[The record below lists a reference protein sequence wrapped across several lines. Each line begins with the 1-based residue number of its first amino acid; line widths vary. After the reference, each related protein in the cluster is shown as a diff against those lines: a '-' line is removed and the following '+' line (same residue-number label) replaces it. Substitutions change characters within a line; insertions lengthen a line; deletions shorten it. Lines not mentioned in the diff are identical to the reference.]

1 MLRRLPTR
9 LSFHALRLAASP
21 TAQREKERKR
31 DRDKIRRKDRVQE
44 GVIMYQRQ
52 QRKRKRKQHW
62 SIRGGGAW
70 CWRGRNQGA
79 QWRDESNKT
88 TFPVIIVRAFSPKLW
103 NFKLCLHKSV
113 ISDPD
118 RISRLMN
125 YSIQT
130 IGCFR
135 SQMYHINH
143 SGPVAGFFFG
153 HILHVR
159 PLTPLWLAHDVGS
172 FRSGA
177 DPSPHFGA
185 SSWFILVPSFHRIWF
200 HNLGDFFFRPQIFC
214 MYTSYE
220 KTPNAGLT
228 FYLLSAQYVRE
239 WLGKKP
245 YYSWDYLSVVQ
256 LSSYIWA
263 SKNGMYMG
271 VQRS

>member
-9 LSFHALRLAASP
+9 LSFHALRLGASP
-21 TAQREKERKR
+21 TAQRKKERKR

-88 TFPVIIVRAFSPKLW
+88 TCSCLFTQTLKLAIVYLS
-103 NFKLCLHKSV
+103 CLHKSV
-113 ISDPD
+113 ISEPD

-125 YSIQT
+125 YSIQS

-135 SQMYHINH
+135 SQMYPINH
-143 SGPVAGFFFG
+143 SGPVAVFFG
-153 HILHVR
+153 THFTCYSTVTDTRCGKLPIR
-159 PLTPLWLAHDVGS
+159 SWS
-172 FRSGA
+172 FSTFRCK
-177 DPSPHFGA
+177 
-185 SSWFILVPSFHRIWF
+185 ILVHLGSIVSQ
-200 HNLGDFFFRPQIFC
+200 NLIPQLGRLFFFFRPQIFC

-220 KTPNAGLT
+220 TTPKAGLT
-228 FYLLSAQYVRE
+228 FYL
-239 WLGKKP
+239 
-245 YYSWDYLSVVQ
+245 
-256 LSSYIWA
+256 
-263 SKNGMYMG
+263 
-271 VQRS
+271 